1 MGLPA
6 ARERLRSYPHEFSGG
21 MRQRVLIAMAIS
33 REPQVLIADEPTT
46 ALDVTIQSQVLQ
58 LIDRLRKDLRMALI
72 LITHDLGVVAGVTDR
87 IADGDV
93 ETAPT
98 TAIFDHPGHPYTRAL
113 MESIPR
119 MDRERVEHMP
129 GHPRVPAR
137 PRRAAARLR
146 LPAPSPPPA
155 PLARTPCRFCSP
167 SPPPPTGTLSA
178 APTPHRFPSA
188 RTTEESPH
196 EHPRRLT
203 PEPTG
208 PAVPAVS
215 VAGLR
220 VHFPIRTGVLRRV
233 TGTAHAVDEILHRA
247 RPQHRHHRR
256 RERKRENHHRPRP
269 GRTVADHR
277 RLGQRPRP
285 APGRSA
291 ARGRCPA
298 RQIVYQDPY
307 ASLNPRMTIRAMI
320 REVITV
326 HRTTCRE
333 KTGERVEELLAQ
345 VGLRTELADRYPH
358 ELSGGQRQRAA
369 IARALAVEPRFI
381 VCDEIVSALDV
392 SIQGQIVNLL
402 KDLRR
407 EQDVSFLFISHDMSV
422 VRHISDHV
430 IVMYGGLIMESGP
443 CDEVF
448 SAPHHPYT
456 HALLAAVPVPDPRA
470 PGLRAARTHTA

>member
-1 MGLPA
+1 MN
-6 ARERLRSYPHEFSGG
+6 
-21 MRQRVLIAMAIS
+21 
-33 REPQVLIADEPTT
+33 
-46 ALDVTIQSQVLQ
+46 ALGT
-58 LIDRLRKDLRMALI
+58 
-72 LITHDLGVVAGVTDR
+72 
-87 IADGDV
+87 
-93 ETAPT
+93 
-98 TAIFDHPGHPYTRAL
+98 
-113 MESIPR
+113 
-119 MDRERVEHMP
+119 
-129 GHPRVPAR
+129 
-137 PRRAAARLR
+137 
-146 LPAPSPPPA
+146 SP
-155 PLARTPCRFCSP
+155 
-167 SPPPPTGTLSA
+167 
-178 APTPHRFPSA
+178 
-188 RTTEESPH
+188 
-196 EHPRRLT
+196 

-233 TGTAHAVDEILHRA
+233 TGTAHAVD
-247 RPQHRHHRR
+247 
-256 RERKRENHHRPRP
+256 
-269 GRTVADHR
+269 GVSFTV
-277 RLGQRPRP
+277 
-285 APGRSA
+285 
-291 ARGRCPA
+291 PA
-298 RQIVYQDPY
+298 RSIVTIVGESGSGKTTTGRALVGLSPITGGRVSVHGVPLDEIRRAGALPRLAQIVYQDPY

-326 HRTTCRE
+326 HRTTPRE

-448 SAPHHPYT
+448 SAPRHPYT

-470 PGLRAARTHTA
+470 PGLRGGTHTRAEPPDPSGPLPGCRFQRSCAFATEVCREGAPPPAVAAGADGHTVACHHADSPGLRAALSPKHPSTDDPKTPVAPHSTDGPATERTTAP